1 MLGNFILLFGNPI
14 QMLWLPARADPVV
27 DVLYILVLAAFVVDM
42 IFRSVAVAGYF
53 GITVVRVFPSFDTG
67 SLLSSATRTNSSSSS
82 GMLNSKNSNSGML
95 LNNSNSGI
103 GMSNKGDHGGGSSGG
118 SISGTNGNLIASS
131 KSSGRNSNNN
141 GTKSISQKE
150 KNARRT
156 AKCLEAMFGWV
167 RCLQM
172 GSFLFWCDLVS
183 TLTLFYDISYTNP
196 NNYEMVQWNME
207 LSGAGGIQPVR
218 DCGSHS

>member
-1 MLGNFILLFGNPI
+1 
-14 QMLWLPARADPVV
+14 
-27 DVLYILVLAAFVVDM
+27 M

-53 GITVVRVFPSFDTG
+53 RFRVVRVFPSF
-67 SLLSSATRTNSSSSS
+67 SARVSSSSAAHHHHRGS
-82 GMLNSKNSNSGML
+82 NNSNTMSNGIL
-95 LNNSNSGI
+95 LNNKGSNSGI
-103 GMSNKGDHGGGSSGG
+103 LNHSNSGNLIGSNKGDGGGSSGG
-118 SISGTNGNLIASS
+118 SISGNNGNLTSS
-131 KSSGRNSNNN
+131 KSHNGGRN

-172 GSFLFWCDLVS
+172 GSFLFWCDLFS

-196 NNYEMVQWNME
+196 KNYEMVQWDMQ

-218 DCGSHS
+218 VCGINSYYY